1 MLLLKFLCDWYR
13 CYSGLVSLL
22 TEKSSSIESKK
33 SATVNVLN
41 LGSPCPCEPPVV
53 RRWWPGYLTVYFW
66 PAYLVTHPKIPI
78 PIFAQYWVF
87 ITLVSSVIFIMLD
100 FLSKNKISAI
110 QNFFDAKLNEISE
123 GNAEVDTL
131 FLIFVDGAKME
142 ERINEV
148 FSACIPYILYI
159 MHAL

>member
-1 MLLLKFLCDWYR
+1 
-13 CYSGLVSLL
+13 
-22 TEKSSSIESKK
+22 
-33 SATVNVLN
+33 
-41 LGSPCPCEPPVV
+41 
-53 RRWWPGYLTVYFW
+53 
-66 PAYLVTHPKIPI
+66 
-78 PIFAQYWVF
+78 
-87 ITLVSSVIFIMLD
+87 MLD

-148 FSACIPYILYI
+148 FSAYILLFIY
-159 MHAL
+159 AV